1 MVICLGC
8 RLPDT
13 SLRPTREFMGAGHSR
28 TLPVWPC
35 SGWGLPAL
43 QVTLEP
49 GGLLPHRFTL
59 ACAHKSHRRSRFC
72 GPIRSIRVS
81 PDAPGDYPAPCPLEL
96 GLSSPR
102 YREATTRTTTP
113 IFTNYLVLPCQ
124 DPKRVGKCY
133 LSLPLFMVMN
143 NVLFLRFKFLHPS
156 FKGGEFPRFFKQVQ
170 AIERACKE

>member
-1 MVICLGC
+1 L
-8 RLPDT
+8 
-13 SLRPTREFMGAGHSR
+13 GAGYPTPPCGLPGSSWERATPVPSLFGLAPGGCCQHSR
-28 TLPVWPC
+28 SPWSLVGSYPTVSPLP
-35 SGWGLPAL
+35 GI
-43 QVTLEP
+43 
-49 GGLLPHRFTL
+49 
-59 ACAHKSHRRSRFC
+59 SHRRSRFC

-113 IFTNYLVLPCQ
+113 IFTNYLALPCQ
-124 DPKRVGKCY
+124 DPKCVGKCY

-156 FKGGEFPRFFKQVQ
+156 FKGGELLRFFEQ
-170 AIERACKE
+170 AQTIERACKE